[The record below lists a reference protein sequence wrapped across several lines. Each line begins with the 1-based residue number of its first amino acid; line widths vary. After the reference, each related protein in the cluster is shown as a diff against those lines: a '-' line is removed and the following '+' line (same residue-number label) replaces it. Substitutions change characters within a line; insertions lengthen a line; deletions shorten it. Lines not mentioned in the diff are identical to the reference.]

1 MGTHRESRTIDNDK
15 IEMGAV
21 MEGKGDK
28 SRDWT
33 LVPSWISHPF
43 EQLTAFL
50 RFWSFALWRSLLSP
64 TFNVVSDKVTR
75 RRELEKCP
83 EGIRNACGEAGA

>member
-15 IEMGAV
+15 IEMGAA

-33 LVPSWISHPF
+33 
-43 EQLTAFL
+43 
-50 RFWSFALWRSLLSP
+50 
-64 TFNVVSDKVTR
+64 
-75 RRELEKCP
+75 
-83 EGIRNACGEAGA
+83 